1 MTVAKKVEQIKITK
15 TRLLFLFKGG
25 IKMIYDLIKRNRTYR
40 RFEQDY
46 KINEDTLRELI
57 NLARLSSSGA
67 NLQPLK
73 YILSST
79 EEKNNLIFPHLKW
92 ANYYKDWDGP
102 EEGERPSAYIIML
115 GDKNISTNY
124 FWDHGIA
131 CQSILLGACEK
142 GFGGCMF
149 GTINKKGLREV
160 LNISDQLEIILVIA
174 LGKPKEVVVL
184 EDLKDSKNIKYWRD
198 ENGIHYV
205 PKRKL
210 EDIIVK

>member
-1 MTVAKKVEQIKITK
+1 
-15 TRLLFLFKGG
+15 
-25 IKMIYDLIKRNRTYR
+25 MIYDLIKKNRTYR
-40 RFEQDY
+40 RFEQNY
-46 KINEDTLRELI
+46 KITQDTLKELI

-73 YILSST
+73 YILSNAV
-79 EEKNNLIFPHLKW
+79 EKNNLIFPNLKW
-92 ANYYKDWDGP
+92 AGYFKDWDGP

-149 GTINKKGLREV
+149 GSINKKALKEA

-184 EDLKDSKNIKYWRD
+184 EELKDPKNIKYWRD
-198 ENGIHYV
+198 ENEVHHV

-210 EDIIVK
+210 EDIII